1 MFILSRKFITAL
13 KLHDLPAYRI
23 AQMAGVDSSTLSK
36 LINGIS
42 PIKEND
48 ERIVRIATVL
58 DISADEAF
66 DRSEDGTSMRH
77 PAVHDL
83 KTFNKQNTGTEQD

>member
-1 MFILSRKFITAL
+1 MFVLSKKFIAAL

-48 ERIVRIATVL
+48 ERIARIAAVL
-58 DISADEAF
+58 GLSPDEAF
-66 DRSEDGTSMRH
+66 DRSEGGTSMRN
-77 PAVHDL
+77 PAVHIL